1 MSGARLMFYKLFHS
15 AAIIRH
21 IKKEFGDQSWIL
33 MRLSLSKFKYK
44 FEINS
49 LLTIFCHQG
58 NSRAQIL
65 FMKNKKTN
73 LNSISVASEA
83 SSGGTVISNDARAPG
98 RI

>member
-33 MRLSLSKFKYK
+33 MRLSKFKYK
-44 FEINS
+44 FKINS
-49 LLTIFCHQG
+49 ILTIFCHQG
-58 NSRAQIL
+58 NSGTQIL

-83 SSGGTVISNDARAPG
+83 SSGGHRH
-98 RI
+98 